1 MDKQLMTIQG
11 VKGFIDENGMAHL
24 NLEDVARGLGFT
36 EIKGDCEYVRWGRV
50 IEYLDSLNFSTSGEN
65 GDTYQK
71 TYSSSMNLYN
81 MVKSKTGYISDNLF
95 KEALQVAKSRKAEY
109 QHLTEAEQ
117 LEYIANIMAVWVI
130 NEGSKRK

>member
-1 MDKQLMTIQG
+1 MLK
-11 VKGFIDENGMAHL
+11 E
-24 NLEDVARGLGFT
+24 
-36 EIKGDCEYVRWGRV
+36 
-50 IEYLDSLNFSTSGEN
+50 
-65 GDTYQK
+65 
-71 TYSSSMNLYN
+71 
-81 MVKSKTGYISDNLF
+81 MVKAKTGYITKEQW